1 MENQKIPHEVSK
13 DAKSHFLAEKS
24 GVLLVTDLRS
34 IIEQG
39 KHQSYAAINV
49 SMISTYWNVG
59 KRIVEEEQHGQTRAE
74 YGKQLLAELASVLQK
89 DFGDNFS
96 ERRLRDYRQ
105 FYLYFSDVEIWHS
118 RVPNLTWTHFRH
130 LLRVDDEDARIWY
143 MNEASSQL
151 WSTRELERNINTQY
165 YHRLLANQVDKSASV
180 VDVEP
185 SVPAPMDRRE
195 FIKNPMVTEFLE
207 VGNTKELLEKDLEN
221 AIINHIERFLME
233 IGKGYALVDRQKHI
247 PTDKKDYFID
257 LVFYNY
263 ILRCFVLIDLKTE
276 RISYEDVGQMEMYCK
291 MFDEKFRSEGHNP
304 TFGIILCADTD
315 ADIARYSTLNGSDHI
330 FQTKYMLYMPTKEQ
344 LKLEIER
351 EKEIFRL
358 QNSNSGL
365 VEDNIK

>member
-1 MENQKIPHEVSK
+1 
-13 DAKSHFLAEKS
+13 
-24 GVLLVTDLRS
+24 
-34 IIEQG
+34 
-39 KHQSYAAINV
+39 
-49 SMISTYWNVG
+49 
-59 KRIVEEEQHGQTRAE
+59 
-74 YGKQLLAELASVLQK
+74 
-89 DFGDNFS
+89 
-96 ERRLRDYRQ
+96 
-105 FYLYFSDVEIWHS
+105 
-118 RVPNLTWTHFRH
+118 
-130 LLRVDDEDARIWY
+130 